1 MIHYDFTKGRT
12 MKKLLFTAILGI
24 ASSTAFAQVNA
35 LPPTPHIL
43 VFGHAEARAIPDQ
56 FKISMSVSV
65 TDPSA
70 DAAREKVQAHVEQIF
85 AGLKQVGVSK
95 NETTATTLSIEPHS
109 EYDRKAEETVY
120 KGVQVTRQIG
130 ATFDDLSKLQH
141 FLANVSASKELQI
154 SGITTGLRDEMRL
167 REQLRVKAIE
177 STLEK
182 AKSIA
187 QAYAAKLDGLY
198 SVSDVAPEV
207 SYGIKAGAWPVYSYN
222 MNSRNLERIEVVGSR
237 IKRGVD
243 YESTQPVTTLTRA
256 DIESLQT
263 GYVTF
268 EENIYAVFL
277 LGK

>member
-1 MIHYDFTKGRT
+1 
-12 MKKLLFTAILGI
+12 MKSIGLLLLF
-24 ASSTAFAQVNA
+24 AFVALPVQAQVNA

-56 FKISMSVSV
+56 FKISMSVTA

-70 DAAREKVQAHVEQIF
+70 DVARGKVQAHVDQIF
-85 AGLKQVGVSK
+85 AGLKQADVPR
-95 NETTATTLSIEPHS
+95 NETTATTLRIEPHS
-109 EYDRKAEETVY
+109 EYDRKTEQTVY
-120 KGVQVTRQIG
+120 KGIQVTREIG
-130 ATFDDLSKLQH
+130 ATFDDLAKLQH
-141 FLANVSASKELQI
+141 FLANVPTSKELQI
-154 SGITTGLRDEMRL
+154 SGITTGLRDEIKL

-177 STLEK
+177 STQAK

-198 SVSDVAPEV
+198 SVSDVAPQV
-207 SYGIKAGAWPVYSYN
+207 SYGIKAGAWPGYN
-222 MNSRNLERIEVVGSR
+222 YNASSGNLERIQVSGSR
-237 IKRGVD
+237 IKRAVD
-243 YESTQPVTTLTRA
+243 YESTGPVTTLTRA